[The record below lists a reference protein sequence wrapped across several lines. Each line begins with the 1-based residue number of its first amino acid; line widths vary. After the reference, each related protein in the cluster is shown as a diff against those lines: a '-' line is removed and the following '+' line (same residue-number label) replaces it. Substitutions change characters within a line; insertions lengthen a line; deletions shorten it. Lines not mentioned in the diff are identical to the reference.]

1 MTDWKAQIMPLPH
14 LVRRLSAPVIGLV
27 LLAGLSGCAT
37 LAAVPAV
44 AVYAGV
50 EGLSLNHTDKLMSD
64 HVVSAVTGQDCN
76 FLEYKQ
82 TGNYCRSAAEIA
94 AEEAMARRDLSGY
107 CYRRLGLVT
116 CYDSPDPTASGE
128 IRVH

>member
-1 MTDWKAQIMPLPH
+1 MPI
-14 LVRRLSAPVIGLV
+14 RRLLIPSIGLA

-37 LAAVPAV
+37 LAAVPAI

-50 EGLSLNHTDKLMSD
+50 EGVSLNQTGKLASD
-64 HVVSAVTGQDCN
+64 HAVSAITGQDCS
-76 FLEYKQ
+76 FLRYKD

-94 AEEAMARRDLSGY
+94 AAEAIARRDLSGY
-107 CYRRLGLVT
+107 CYRRRGLVT
-116 CYDSPDPTASGE
+116 CYTTPDLTASDE

>member
-1 MTDWKAQIMPLPH
+1 MPIRDTLWRP
-14 LVRRLSAPVIGLV
+14 LVALA
-27 LLAGLSGCAT
+27 LLANLTGCAA
-37 LAAVPAV
+37 LAATPAI

-50 EGLSLNHTDKLMSD
+50 EGIALNQTGKLASD
-64 HVVSAVTGQDCN
+64 HVVSAITGEDCS
-76 FLEYKQ
+76 FLRYKD

-94 AEEAMARRDLSGY
+94 AAEAIARRDLSGY

-116 CYDSPDPTASGE
+116 CYSTPDPTASDE

>member
-1 MTDWKAQIMPLPH
+1 
-14 LVRRLSAPVIGLV
+14 
-27 LLAGLSGCAT
+27 LLALGGLALLAALEGCVALT
-37 LAAVPAV
+37 AVPAT

-50 EGLSLNHTDKLMSD
+50 EGISLNHTDKLMSD
-64 HVVSAVTGQDCN
+64 HLVSAITGQDCQ

-94 AEEAMARRDLSGY
+94 AEEAEANRVFTTY

-116 CYDSPDPTASGE
+116 CYETPDPTASAE
-128 IRVH
+128 IRVQ

>member
-1 MTDWKAQIMPLPH
+1 MPI
-14 LVRRLSAPVIGLV
+14 RRIFAPLLGLA

-37 LAAVPAV
+37 LAAVPAA

-50 EGLSLNHTDKLMSD
+50 EGVSLNQTGKLASD
-64 HVVSAVTGQDCN
+64 HVVSAITGEDCS
-76 FLEYKQ
+76 FLRYKD

-94 AEEAMARRDLSGY
+94 AQEAKERRDLAGY
-107 CYRRLGLVT
+107 CYRRRGLVT
-116 CYDSPDPTASGE
+116 CYSTPDPTASDE

>member
-1 MTDWKAQIMPLPH
+1 MPIRDTLWRS
-14 LVRRLSAPVIGLV
+14 LAPLAGFA
-27 LLAGLSGCAT
+27 LLACLSGCTA
-37 LAAVPAV
+37 LALTPAA

-50 EGLSLNHTDKLMSD
+50 EGVALNQTGKLASD
-64 HVVSAVTGQDCN
+64 HAVSAITGQDCS
-76 FLEYKQ
+76 FLRYKD

-94 AEEAMARRDLSGY
+94 AQEARERRDLAGY

-116 CYDSPDPTASGE
+116 CYERPDPTATDE